1 MRLGK
6 FLKPTILKIMV
17 FLFIGIIYLYLA
29 AESVCGA
36 GFGFTI
42 CYKAYGF
49 PFQYFATGDVDSS
62 MNIIESSLLGQ
73 YFNKIGNFLFNP
85 ISLALDLTLIYL
97 LSCLISMIFKNKAPG
112 KNPEN

>member
-6 FLKPTILKIMV
+6 FLKPTILKITV

-36 GFGFTI
+36 GLTFVI

-49 PFQYFATGDVDSS
+49 PFQYLATGDVDSA
-62 MNIIESSLLGQ
+62 MNVINSSPLGG
-73 YFNKIGNFLFNP
+73 YFNKLGNFLFNS
-85 ISLALDLTLIYL
+85 ISLVLDLTLIYL
-97 LSCLISMIFKNKAPG
+97 LSCLISFIFENKPI
-112 KNPEN
+112 KRSNE